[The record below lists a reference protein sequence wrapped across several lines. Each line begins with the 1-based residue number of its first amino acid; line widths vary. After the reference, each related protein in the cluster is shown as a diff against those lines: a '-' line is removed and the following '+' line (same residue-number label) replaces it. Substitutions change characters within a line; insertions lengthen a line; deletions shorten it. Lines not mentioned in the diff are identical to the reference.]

1 MKRLFAVC
9 MILVLICAAIS
20 ASAGTLDLSSMTYQ
34 DLVQLQRKVVF
45 EIMGRPEWRQVTVP
59 AGTWRVGDDI
69 PAGYY
74 SISTEGRALVCVW
87 LRNKDDYADN
97 GRYYYDIL
105 TADKPCGKI
114 ILKTGMLVDTDAP
127 VIFAPPMSLGF

>member
-1 MKRLFAVC
+1 MKKLIAVC
-9 MILVLICAAIS
+9 MLLALLVTSAA
-20 ASAGTLDLSSMTYQ
+20 AETDLSSMSYQ
-34 DLVQLQRKVVF
+34 DLVQLQKKVVF
-45 EIMGRPEWRQVTVP
+45 EIMGRPEWKQVTVP

-87 LRNKDDYADN
+87 LKNKDDYDDN

>member
-1 MKRLFAVC
+1 MKKLIAVC
-9 MILVLICAAIS
+9 MVLGLLLSCAA
-20 ASAGTLDLSSMTYQ
+20 AETDLSSMSYD
-34 DLVQLQRKVVF
+34 DLVQLQKKVVF
-45 EIMGRPEWRQVTVP
+45 EIMSRPEWKQVTVP
-59 AGTWRVGDDI
+59 AGSWRVGDDI

-74 SISTEGRALVCVW
+74 SISTDDQALVIVW
-87 LRNKDDYADN
+87 RKNKDDYDDN

-114 ILKTGMLVDTDAP
+114 ILKTGMLVETSRP

>member
-1 MKRLFAVC
+1 MKKLIAVC
-9 MILVLICAAIS
+9 MVLGLLLSCAA
-20 ASAGTLDLSSMTYQ
+20 AETDLSSMSYD
-34 DLVQLQRKVVF
+34 DLVQLQKKVVF
-45 EIMGRPEWRQVTVP
+45 EIMSRPEWKQVTVP

-87 LRNKDDYADN
+87 MKNKDDYDDN
-97 GRYYYDIL
+97 GRYYYNIL

-114 ILKTGMLVDTDAP
+114 ILKTGMLVETDAQ
-127 VIFAPPMSLGF
+127 VIFAPPQTLGF